1 MTDNT
6 NFRTAIEALNVIE
19 AHLDSVLNEDCTVD
33 VDKVNVNFTQNIQQE
48 MGLIDYFFEENNFPV
63 DIKFKFWVLSHL
75 PEQIDEIIGVKVCF
89 CGKEEVY
96 HDTDAT
102 YVAETSKFLNDMIV
116 NRIYEL
122 IQGLYELQDEMEG
135 KL

>member
-6 NFRTAIEALNVIE
+6 NFRTAIEAINVIA
-19 AHLDSVLNEDCTVD
+19 AHLDTVLNEDATVD
-33 VDKVNVNFTQNIQQE
+33 IEKVDIHFTQSIQQE
-48 MGLIDYFFEENNFPV
+48 MGLIYDFLEENDFPA
-63 DIKFKFWVLSHL
+63 DIKFKFWILSHI

-89 CGKEEVY
+89 CQKEEVY

-102 YVAETSKFLNDMIV
+102 YVVETCKFLNDMII

-122 IQGLYELQDEMEG
+122 IQGLYELQKELEG
-135 KL
+135 